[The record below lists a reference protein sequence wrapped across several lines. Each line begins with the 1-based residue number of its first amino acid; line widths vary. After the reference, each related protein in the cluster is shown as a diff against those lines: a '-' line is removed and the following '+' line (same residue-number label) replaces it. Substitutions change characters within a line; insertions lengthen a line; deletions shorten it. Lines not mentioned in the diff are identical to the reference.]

1 MFANNL
7 SVELVE
13 VLVRAVQP
21 GGVVGDHLE
30 RANVA
35 LDLSV
40 FLYDLLYPLF
50 FRLRRKQFPCYFF
63 YFFGFTTTSSYE
75 LGLN

>member
-1 MFANNL
+1 MTTGTRL

-30 RANVA
+30 RADVA
-35 LDLSV
+35 LDLAV
-40 FLYDLLYPLF
+40 LLHDLLNPLLF
-50 FRLRRKQFPCYFF
+50 GLR
-63 YFFGFTTTSSYE
+63 
-75 LGLN
+75 